1 MIKEERKLN
10 MQKVKACIIIA
21 IAVLL
26 LIIIS
31 ICAKINKNK
40 NRYKELTILLNNQ
53 FIELTDEVVIDDNK
67 NIFFSKDDIQNFFD
81 ATIYYNEAEKELITT
96 YNTHVALLKVDEE
109 YAEINDETIKLNGKL
124 YETKNDVYMPILDL
138 AEVYDL
144 EINYSSKSNRIIM
157 DSITKQKTEATVMKR
172 NHVKTRKGIFGKKLE
187 KVIIGDKLV
196 VIENDGKYKKVRT
209 ALGNIGYI
217 KEDKLSAEKKI
228 REDKKYNLK
237 EINVYRNYSNI
248 SGIYDNIEKID
259 DKKLNVVVPTFFY
272 LEKNS
277 KVLDKTTST
286 TATYSVY
293 KNWVDS
299 NNLQILPTFSNNESV
314 SNNLLSYS
322 QRSSV
327 INDLRT
333 KVLKYNY
340 TGINIEFNSINDVN
354 SFYRFIL
361 ELVPRFKEEGLLV
374 AVTLNNNLDKSR
386 LEGVVDYILEK

>member
-10 MQKVKACIIIA
+10 MLKVRRCIIIA
-21 IAVLL
+21 VAILL
-26 LIIIS
+26 LIV
-31 ICAKINKNK
+31 ICICVKINKNK
-40 NRYKELTILLNNQ
+40 NRYNKLTILLNNE
-53 FIELTDEVVIDDNK
+53 FIELSDEVVIDDDK
-67 NIFFSKDDIQNFFD
+67 NIFFSKDDIQKLFD
-81 ATIYYNEAEKELITT
+81 PTIYYNQAEKELITT

-124 YETKNDVYMPILDL
+124 YETKNEVYMPITDL
-138 AEVYDL
+138 ADVYDL
-144 EINYSSKSNRIIM
+144 DINYSLKSNRIIM
-157 DSITKQKTEATVMKR
+157 DTTTKEKVEATVMKR
-172 NHVKTRKGIFGKKLE
+172 DYIETKKGLFGSRLE

-196 VIENDGKYKKVRT
+196 IIESDGKYKKVRT

-217 KEDKLSAEKKI
+217 NAKKLSEEKVI
-228 REDKKYNLK
+228 RENENRNLQ

-248 SGIYDNIEKID
+248 SGIYDNIEKVD
-259 DKKLNVVVPTFFY
+259 DKKLNVVIPIFFY
-272 LEKNS
+272 IDKNS

-293 KNWVDS
+293 KNWVDN
-299 NNLQILPTFSNNESV
+299 NNLQILPTVSNNESV

-322 QRSSV
+322 QRSMA

-340 TGINIEFNSINDVN
+340 KGINIEFDSINDVN

-386 LEGVVDYILEK
+386 LEDVVDYILEK

>member
-1 MIKEERKLN
+1 MIKQERKLN
-10 MQKVKACIIIA
+10 MLKVKRCIVIA
-21 IAVLL
+21 IAILL
-26 LIIIS
+26 LIIIC
-31 ICAKINKNK
+31 ICIKINKNK
-40 NRYKELTILLNNQ
+40 NRYSELTVLLNNE
-53 FIELTDEVVIDDNK
+53 FIELLDLPIIDDNR
-67 NIFFSKDDIQNFFD
+67 NIFFSKDDIQKLFD
-81 ATIYYNEAEKELITT
+81 ETIYYNQAEKELITT
-96 YNTHVALLKVDEE
+96 YNTNVALLKVDED

-124 YETKNDVYMPILDL
+124 YESKEKVYIPITDL
-138 AEVYDL
+138 ANVYDL
-144 EINYSSKSNRIIM
+144 EIKYSTKSNRIIM
-157 DSITKQKTEATVMKR
+157 DSTLKKKVESTVIKR
-172 NHVKTRKGIFGKKLE
+172 SNVESKKGLLGSKIE
-187 KVIIGDKLV
+187 KVIIGDKVTIL
-196 VIENDGKYKKVRT
+196 ENDGNYKKIRT
-209 ALGNIGYI
+209 SLGNIGYI
-217 KEDKLSAEKKI
+217 KGKKLSEEKIVRDDVK
-228 REDKKYNLK
+228 NVLK

-248 SGIYDNIEKID
+248 SGIYDNIENVD
-259 DKKLNVVVPTFFY
+259 EKKLNVVMPTFFY

-299 NNLQILPTFSNNESV
+299 NKLQILPTFTNNENV

-327 INDLRT
+327 INDLKT
-333 KVLKYNY
+333 YLLKYNY
-340 TGINIEFNSINDVN
+340 IGINIEFNSINDVN

>member
-1 MIKEERKLN
+1 
-10 MQKVKACIIIA
+10 
-21 IAVLL
+21 
-26 LIIIS
+26 
-31 ICAKINKNK
+31 
-40 NRYKELTILLNNQ
+40 
-53 FIELTDEVVIDDNK
+53 
-67 NIFFSKDDIQNFFD
+67 
-81 ATIYYNEAEKELITT
+81 
-96 YNTHVALLKVDEE
+96 
-109 YAEINDETIKLNGKL
+109 
-124 YETKNDVYMPILDL
+124 MPILDL

-340 TGINIEFNSINDVN
+340 AGINIEFNSINDVN